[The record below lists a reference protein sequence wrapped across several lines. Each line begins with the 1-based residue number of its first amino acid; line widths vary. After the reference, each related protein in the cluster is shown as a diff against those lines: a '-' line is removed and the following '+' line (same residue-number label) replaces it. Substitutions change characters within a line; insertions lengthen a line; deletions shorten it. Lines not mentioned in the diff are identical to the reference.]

1 MKVFRWIKHRL
12 LHKLEHLRWSSIKQT
27 LREHGMALVI
37 IIVGWEIIEDILFP
51 ILFVWLGT
59 HVHPIFLAGVPVS
72 WLLCF
77 HWLTVPL
84 LWGAWIKLRGKN
96 SESG

>member
-1 MKVFRWIKHRL
+1 MKVLKWVKHRL

-37 IIVGWEIIEDILFP
+37 IIVGWEIIEDVLFP

-59 HVHPIFLAGVPVS
+59 HVHSPVPQIS
-72 WLLCF
+72 EDTQPLQ
-77 HWLTVPL
+77 VPSL
-84 LWGAWIKLRGKN
+84 HSISVTCASSSCVVPPFKV
-96 SESG
+96 